1 MYLRQ
6 FLFILMEKRKNA
18 QKTKE
23 LKKRYLNKMSID
35 NLNPNYIKADILLLL
50 FRYVQIHD
58 KNMIHLK
65 LTCSWEGENCII
77 TQVKA
82 KVNVFDHILFIEW
95 ISTRYFF
102 VHQWA
107 LLFRT

>member
-1 MYLRQ
+1 
-6 FLFILMEKRKNA
+6 
-18 QKTKE
+18 
-23 LKKRYLNKMSID
+23 MSID

-82 KVNVFDHILFIEW
+82 KVNVFDHILFTER

-107 LLFRT
+107 LLFKT